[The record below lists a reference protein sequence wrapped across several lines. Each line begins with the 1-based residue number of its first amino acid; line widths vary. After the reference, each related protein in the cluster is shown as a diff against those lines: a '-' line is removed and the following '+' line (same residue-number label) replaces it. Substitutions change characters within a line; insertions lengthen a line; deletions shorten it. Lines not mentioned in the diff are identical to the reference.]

1 MQIHK
6 YPKHL
11 PYINYRMLHKRV
23 VCVYL
28 EGIIIRLTAQLLRC
42 ELYMCVR
49 KRGNL
54 FFKITL
60 VRANHKRPRQPQA
73 SRDSE
78 NLQVCVCSAV
88 SGGEV
93 SPPINKTL
101 SKGFRR
107 KEIISQM
114 VTFAHPL
121 RQFTVALF
129 PLLIYVYQRVQL
141 CYP

>member
-42 ELYMCVR
+42 ALYMCVPR

-60 VRANHKRPRQPQA
+60 VRANHKRPA
-73 SRDSE
+73 SHKASGDSG
-78 NLQVCVCSAV
+78 NPQVCACTVVA
-88 SGGEV
+88 GGEV

-114 VTFAHPL
+114 VTFTHPP

-129 PLLIYVYQRVQL
+129 SLLIYVY
-141 CYP
+141 